1 MAAQP
6 ETDAATKRATI
17 LISLVVRLIRVK
29 PIALAE
35 QLLALMAAE
44 EPDLAVNHVHHLHH
58 LEVDPHPIIQE
69 EVVVEVINPLTLEV
83 MLTVVEVNVMKLP
96 VKTFI
101 KQT

>member
-69 EVVVEVINPLTLEV
+69 VVVEVIKSLTLEV
-83 MLTVVEVNVMKLP
+83 LLTVVEVNVMKLP

-101 KQT
+101 KQS